1 MTKTTCYYILFSYQ
15 DTFCFRKFIPRE
27 YLRFRKCLTQHRVS
41 TNHGDKYL
49 HDDFAF
55 IDLISNIKY
64 YIVSLFDSL
73 WDSLWTK
80 IFVRSRILILSSI
93 LAFKVW
99 CRAKWI
105 PVVGFWIWLRFYANS
120 HAWIGFKRNK
130 KLRHDK

>member
-1 MTKTTCYYILFSYQ
+1 MGTRNTLLKCGRGSIIKILVLFGHTTGYDKNNMLLYFVFISRYILFQ
-15 DTFCFRKFIPRE
+15 KFIHRE
-27 YLRFRKCLTQHRVS
+27 YSKFRKCLTQHRVS

-80 IFVRSRILILSSI
+80 IFVRSRILIFSSI

-99 CRAKWI
+99 CRAK
-105 PVVGFWIWLRFYANS
+105 
-120 HAWIGFKRNK
+120 
-130 KLRHDK
+130 